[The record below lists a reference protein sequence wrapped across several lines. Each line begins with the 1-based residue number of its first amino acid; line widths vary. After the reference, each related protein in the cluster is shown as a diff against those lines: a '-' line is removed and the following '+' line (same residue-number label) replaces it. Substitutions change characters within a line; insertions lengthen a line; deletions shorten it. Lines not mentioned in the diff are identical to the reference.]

1 MQRYRWLCQAMTVV
15 LAMCCACSPGSSQ
28 PVPPVTGYLLRVENA
43 LFGRVELSVDHGRT
57 YTLVGRVTR
66 PATSATPDRSVPAGG
81 TVVRASREG
90 LAFGAGPKLV
100 LKLRPEW
107 TPARPGDRSVRP
119 PAAEPSVIQTDLP
132 PGHLLFREL
141 LPPVGTRVQVRTAD
155 GELRDIPPGYAPA
168 PGDLFV
174 FSVLQADASG
184 AAGNVLRE
192 RIEALGRAYA
202 QEAETRGR
210 RLGRKVVSGTL
221 TLQARL
227 PSGEPDPIHAVAYLV
242 DDELLAV
249 QNTPPFSY
257 AWDTTRA
264 TDGEHVVEIR
274 AFNREGR
281 RITSARALVVV
292 RNRPGIP

>member
-1 MQRYRWLCQAMTVV
+1 MPGYRWFYQTVAFV
-15 LAMCCACSPGSSQ
+15 IAICACCHGNSQ
-28 PVPPVTGYLLRVENA
+28 SVPAATGCLLRVENV
-43 LFGRVELSVDHGRT
+43 LFGRVELSVDQGRT
-57 YTLVGRVTR
+57 YTLVGRVIR
-66 PATSATPDRSVPAGG
+66 PASSATPDRSVLTGG
-81 TVVRASREG
+81 TVVRASKEG
-90 LAFGAGPKLV
+90 LAFGVGPKLV

-107 TPARPGDRSVRP
+107 EPVRPGGRSARP
-119 PAAEPSVIQTDLP
+119 PATEPSVIQTDLP
-132 PGHLLFREL
+132 SGHLLFQQL
-141 LPPVGTRVQVRTAD
+141 LPPIGTRVQVRTGD

-174 FSVLQADASG
+174 FLIPQTDASG
-184 AAGNVLRE
+184 ADSDALQKRV
-192 RIEALGRAYA
+192 EALGKAYA
-202 QEAETRGR
+202 QEAEVRGR
-210 RLGRKVVSGTL
+210 RRGRKVVSGTL

-257 AWDTTRA
+257 AWDTTRIA
-264 TDGEHVVEIR
+264 DGEHVVEIR